1 MYVLYIYLINI
12 YTVHTLNIFATGE
25 DNIKAK
31 EVQPLVIHVDLFYV
45 DLIVVYINGKIAK
58 MDVES
63 IENLLGGV
71 YLVFGDGYLGGY

>member
-45 DLIVVYINGKIAK
+45 DN
-58 MDVES
+58 D
-63 IENLLGGV
+63 
-71 YLVFGDGYLGGY
+71 